1 MQISWKLGRVEGIDL
16 FLHPT
21 FLLLLIFAAVSGGGL
36 WAVALTL
43 AVFVCVLLHEFGHA
57 LTARAFGI
65 ETEDITIYPIGGL
78 ARLRRMPRSPKAELL
93 ITLAGPAVNVV
104 IAAVLALV
112 LMVVLAVGA
121 GSAAMWIAS
130 TVGQLMWINVGLAV
144 FNMLPIFPMD
154 GGRVLRA
161 GLSAWLGRVRAT
173 EIAATLGRGLSIVLG
188 VGFFMAFG
196 LSIQL
201 LLPVFLYFA
210 AGAERN
216 SVLAEERLRQAPSVG
231 VWTAP
236 PGYHWVSRGSGA
248 WQLVPIVVANQ
259 DGARQS
265 WR

>member
-1 MQISWKLGRVEGIDL
+1 MQISWKLGRVAGIDL

-36 WAVALTL
+36 WAAALTL
-43 AVFVCVLLHEFGHA
+43 AVFACVLLHEFGHA

-104 IAAVLALV
+104 IASALALV
-112 LMVVLAVGA
+112 LMLILVVDSGPVGA
-121 GSAAMWIAS
+121 WIATS
-130 TVGQLMWINVGLAV
+130 VAQLMWINVGLAV

-161 GLSAWLGRVRAT
+161 ALSARMGRVRAT
-173 EIAATLGRGLSIVLG
+173 DIAATLGRRLSVVLG
-188 VGFFMAFG
+188 VVFFLAFG

-201 LLPVFLYFA
+201 LLPIFLYIA

-216 SVLAEERLRQAPSVG
+216 GVLAEERRRQGGSAG
-231 VWTAP
+231 VWIAP
-236 PGYHWVSRGSGA
+236 PGYQWVNRGSGA
-248 WQLVPIVVANQ
+248 WQLVAIQ
-259 DGARQS
+259 DGAR
-265 WR
+265 W

>member
-1 MQISWKLGRVEGIDL
+1 MRISWKLGRVAGIDL

-21 FLLLLIFAAVSGGGL
+21 FLLLLIFAAVSGGGF
-36 WAVALTL
+36 WAVALTV

-57 LTARAFGI
+57 LTARGFGI

-104 IAAVLALV
+104 IAAALASV
-112 LMVVLAVGA
+112 LMLVLAVGSGPSGA
-121 GSAAMWIAS
+121 LIAS
-130 TVGQLMWINVGLAV
+130 AVGQLMWINVGLAV

-173 EIAATLGRGLSIVLG
+173 EIAVTLGRVLAVVLG
-188 VGFFMAFG
+188 VAFFMAFG

-201 LLPVFLYFA
+201 LLPVFLYIA

-216 SVLAEERLRQAPSVG
+216 GVLAEERHRQGPSAG

-236 PGYHWVSRGSGA
+236 PGYHWVNRGSGA
-248 WQLVPIVVANQ
+248 WQLVAVQ
-259 DGARQS
+259 DSPHQS
-265 WR
+265 WN